1 MELDSFAT
9 DSTGQDSQ
17 PMTAASTVGGAFR
30 AGVLTLV
37 GLLAAHPQAQDLRL
51 DDPAAEA
58 ARHEDAVAALL
69 ARHLAAVEEYHR
81 ECANLIADET
91 HVIEL
96 YKDNGKREQVR
107 TIQSD
112 LIVYA
117 SPRGGATEYRDVR
130 AVDGRAIDH
139 RGDRAIELLSR
150 AAGAE
155 SLGDELETINETSWR
170 YGFKRRV
177 RGFTMNEGSPDDLRR
192 GFHLE
197 IAGRDRIA
205 GRDVIQ
211 LAYRQTDFTIPTKNR
226 IPPPLPKEFGRAPLI
241 SQGRLWLD
249 AETSQLWRSVWELAA
264 PHPATN
270 ALLVMV
276 HAESQ
281 YVPSRFGILVPQ
293 EIVIEWRD
301 TFKHPRNGPP
311 QFLVKQRDTFT
322 YGEFRQFQTAAR
334 VVP

>member
-1 MELDSFAT
+1 M
-9 DSTGQDSQ
+9 
-17 PMTAASTVGGAFR
+17 PWMMRIAASVVL
-30 AGVLTLV
+30 GVLALV
-37 GLLAAHPQAQDLRL
+37 GLQAAGSQDLRL
-51 DDPAAEA
+51 DRPADPAGEA
-58 ARHEDAVAALL
+58 ALHDALL
-69 ARHLAAVEEYHR
+69 SELLSRHLAAVEEYQR
-81 ECANLIADET
+81 ACANLIGDET

-112 LIVYA
+112 LVVYT

-130 AVDGRAIDH
+130 AVDGREINRRGGRAID
-139 RGDRAIELLSR
+139 LLSR

-155 SLGDELETINETSWR
+155 SLDDELETINAESWR

-177 RGFTMNEGSPDDLRR
+177 RGFTMNQGSPDDLRR

-197 IAGRDRIA
+197 IAGRDQIA
-205 GRDVIQ
+205 GRDVIE
-211 LAYRQTDFTIPTKNR
+211 LAYRQTDFNIPTKNR
-226 IPPPLPKEFGRAPLI
+226 VPPPLPAEFGRVPLI

-249 AETSQLWRSVWELAA
+249 ADTAQLWRSVWELAA
-264 PHPATN
+264 PHPQANT
-270 ALLVMV
+270 LLVMV
-276 HAESQ
+276 HAESR
-281 YVPSRFGILVPQ
+281 YVPSRFGILVPDS
-293 EIVIEWRD
+293 IVIEWRD

-322 YGEFRQFQTAAR
+322 YAGFRQFQTNAR